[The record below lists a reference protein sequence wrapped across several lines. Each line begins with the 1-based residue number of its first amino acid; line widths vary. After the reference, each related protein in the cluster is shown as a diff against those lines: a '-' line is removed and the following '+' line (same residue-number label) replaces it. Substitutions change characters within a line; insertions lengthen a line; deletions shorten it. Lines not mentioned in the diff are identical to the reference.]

1 MKKISNK
8 FVIIFAL
15 VLCLSVSIGA
25 SLAYFSDY
33 EEASGGATLN
43 LGGKTEI
50 SEGTD
55 HDQKNI
61 VITNTGKTN
70 MIVRVAIMGEGVKY
84 FKNPPSYSTNDWVTD
99 TDSNGVTW
107 YYYKKVL
114 EPGEAPDYNSTSPIN
129 AKMEFSWEGEEP
141 DYNFDITVVH
151 ESAQAVYNGRTL
163 AAPEGWNQSIVK
175 AIPLPETNSGKEGE

>member
-1 MKKISNK
+1 MKKISKK
-8 FVIIFAL
+8 FMILFAL

-50 SEGTD
+50 SEGED
-55 HDQKNI
+55 HSQKDI
-61 VITNTGKTN
+61 KITNTGKTN
-70 MIVRVAIMGEGVKY
+70 MVVRVAIMGEGVKY
-84 FKNPPSYSTNDWVTD
+84 FKNPPSYNTNDWVTD

-114 EPGEAPDYNSTSPIN
+114 KPTETTSDIL

-141 DYNFDITVVH
+141 DYNFEITVVH

-175 AIPLPETNSGKEGE
+175 AIPLPAATSGKEGE

>member
-1 MKKISNK
+1 MKIISKK
-8 FVIIFAL
+8 FMIIFAL

-33 EEASGGATLN
+33 EEASGGATLD
-43 LGGKTEI
+43 LGGKTEM
-50 SEGTD
+50 SEGDD
-55 HDQKNI
+55 HSQKD
-61 VITNTGKTN
+61 ITISNTGKTN

-84 FKNPPSYSTNDWVTD
+84 FKKAPAYDKNDWVTD

-114 EPGEAPDYNSTSPIN
+114 MPAETTSDIL

-141 DYNFDITVVH
+141 DYTFEISVVH
-151 ESAQAVYNGRTL
+151 ESAQAVYNGQTL
-163 AAPEGWNQSIVK
+163 AAPDGWNQSIVK
-175 AIPLPETNSGKEGE
+175 AIPLPDTNSGKEGE